1 MHALPHDHTG
11 ARIKRLRR
19 ERHLTQQELAEL
31 SGISASLITKIERSE
46 RQPTPYALGCLARAL
61 RVEVATVTGQPYVS
75 ELRADQLDV
84 LIRPIREALD
94 VYDLGA
100 DPDITPRPHE
110 LLAADA
116 EALLVAVRAGE
127 IKQAAAQLPGLIQEV
142 TTAAH
147 ATPSDRL
154 WCLLASTYRS
164 AYDVASKLGYGD
176 LSAIALARM
185 DWAAERA
192 SSASLGGIYRYMRAL
207 TYLREGQYRTGQRLT
222 DLGLQIV
229 EQADP
234 GRERDVVTGQ
244 LHLGAAVMAARSQD
258 GDRADGHLGEAQRI
272 ASATGEAATVHYL
285 AFGPTNVQVHRISVL
300 AELDKY
306 GQAAE
311 QGREVRIPKE
321 WPASRKSHHYAEL
334 ARAQMWTG
342 ELEGSFRNLLLAR
355 KAAPQQARYHQTV
368 RDTYAGLEAA
378 HRLLPDSF
386 LSYGSWLGV

>member
-1 MHALPHDHTG
+1 MHPQQHDHTG
-11 ARIKRLRR
+11 ARIKRLRL
-19 ERHLTQQELAEL
+19 ERHLTQQALADL
-31 SGISASLITKIERSE
+31 ASISASLLTKIEQGKRP
-46 RQPTPYALGCLARAL
+46 PTPYAVASLARAL
-61 RVEVATVTGQPYVS
+61 RVDVGTVTGQPYVT

-84 LIRPIREALD
+84 LIMPIREALD

-100 DPDITPRPHE
+100 DPEISPRPLP

-127 IKQAAAQLPGLIQEV
+127 IKQAASQLPGLIQEV

-147 ATPSDRL
+147 TALSDEL
-154 WCLLASTYRS
+154 WRLLASTYRS
-164 AYDVASKLGYGD
+164 AYDIASKLGYGD

-185 DWAAERA
+185 EWAAERA
-192 SSASLGGIYRYMRAL
+192 SSAALGGMYRYFRAL

-222 DLGLQIV
+222 DLGLRIV

-244 LHLGAAVMAARSQD
+244 LHLGAAVMAGRSRN
-258 GDRADGHLGEAQRI
+258 GSLADDHLAEAERI
-272 ASATGEAATVHYL
+272 AEATGEAAAVHYL
-285 AFGPTNVQVHRISVL
+285 AFGPTNVTVHRVSVL
-300 AELDKY
+300 AELDQY
-306 GQAAE
+306 GQAAQ
-311 QGREVRIPKE
+311 QGRTVVIPKG
-321 WPASRKSHHYAEL
+321 WPASRRSHHYAEV

-342 ELEGSFRNLLLAR
+342 DLEDSFRNLLRAR

-368 RDTYAGLEAA
+368 RETYAGLEAA